1 MLKTVS
7 TASKTFEVDDYERI
21 FAVEC
26 LTKICCYDSKI

>member
-26 LTKICCYDSKI
+26 LTKI

>member
-7 TASKTFEVDDYERI
+7 TASKTLEVEDFERI

-26 LTKICCYDSKI
+26 LTKI

>member
-7 TASKTFEVDDYERI
+7 IVSKTLEVDDSERI

-26 LTKICCYDSKI
+26 LTKI